1 MHFVIHLHELM
12 AMATIV
18 GFRLGG
24 LPLLVLRQKP
34 VVALMHPVERPT
46 VEIARCRLGGVPIL
60 KGIHALVELSLRVGG
75 VYGKVWLL
83 VCLFEFRHGRV
94 HALSVGLEV

>member
-1 MHFVIHLHELM
+1 MHFIVHLHELM
-12 AMATIV
+12 AMAAIV

-24 LPLLVLRQKP
+24 LPLLVLRQEP
-34 VVALMHPVERPT
+34 VVALMHPVERPA
-46 VEIARCRLGGVPIL
+46 VEIASGRLGGVPVL

-83 VCLFEFRHGRV
+83 VGLFKFRHG
-94 HALSVGLEV
+94 